1 MRFYNNGNCIVCISS
16 DGTKIRQCSDE
27 NPEPSFA
34 ENIDVKIT
42 EKCSVGCPF
51 CYENCTPAGKH
62 ADLDSY
68 GFIDHLHPH
77 TEMSI
82 NGNDMDHPQLES
94 FLARLKKQNIYCNIT
109 VNQKQFIDNFEKICT
124 YQSMGFISGIGVSFN
139 HYDKEF
145 IDRFLSV
152 KHGVMHV
159 IAGIVTEDELKQLAG
174 YNINLLVLGFKE
186 RGRGEQF
193 MESSDGCVEARIRNL
208 HVILPN
214 LLGGDEFRCICF
226 DNLALSQL
234 GIREMISD
242 DEWEKFYMGDDGSF
256 TFYIDLVNGKFA
268 RNSIANRKL
277 IIGKRSIDEMFA
289 AIQRIMNYKK
299 KNNNIKLW
307 QH

>member
-1 MRFYNNGNCIVCISS
+1 MVFYANGNCITGIAK
-16 DGTKIRQCSDE
+16 DGTKIRQCDDDE
-27 NPEPSFA
+27 MFPAFA
-34 ENIDVKIT
+34 ENVDVKIT

-51 CYENCTPAGKH
+51 CYENCTSTGKH
-62 ADLDSY
+62 ADLDSFE
-68 GFIDHLHPH
+68 FIDHLHPY

-94 FLARLKKQNIYCNIT
+94 FLARLKKQKVYCNIT
-109 VNQKQFIDNFEKICT
+109 VNQKQFMDNFEKICT
-124 YQSMGFISGIGVSFN
+124 YQSTGLISGIGVSFN

-145 IDRFLSV
+145 MDRFLSV

-159 IAGIVTEDELKQLAG
+159 IAGIITEDELKQLSG
-174 YNINLLVLGFKE
+174 YSISLLILGFKE
-186 RGRGEQF
+186 CGRGERF
-193 MESSDGCVEARIRNL
+193 IESSDGSVETRIQELRG
-208 HVILPN
+208 ILPD

-234 GIREMISD
+234 GVREMVSD
-242 DEWEKFYMGDDGSF
+242 DEWKKSYMGDDGTF

-277 IIGKRSIDEMFA
+277 IIGKRSIDEMFDF
-289 AIQRIMNYKK
+289 IHRLKNYKK
-299 KNNNIKLW
+299 RNKNIRLW